1 MASRPVNQLASSN
14 GDGTGTTN
22 LVGDYSSAPLVAS
35 ITAGV
40 DKVVVV
46 QRVIV
51 SIEDAGSIDS
61 GSYGNAI
68 ELTNGITISYYQ
80 AETLVASLTCDP
92 ITTNAQW
99 AAHCHDV
106 TIHDFGAGNSLLTAR
121 WTFAKGIPG
130 GIALQPGDS
139 IRIGLADDYTDLI
152 GHRFLFQGHSPL

>member
-51 SIEDAGSIDS
+51 SIEDVVHRLH
-61 GSYGNAI
+61 N
-68 ELTNGITISYYQ
+68 
-80 AETLVASLTCDP
+80 
-92 ITTNAQW
+92 
-99 AAHCHDV
+99 
-106 TIHDFGAGNSLLTAR
+106 
-121 WTFAKGIPG
+121 
-130 GIALQPGDS
+130 
-139 IRIGLADDYTDLI
+139 IG
-152 GHRFLFQGHSPL
+152 